1 MTRAARLLLV
11 LATALVG
18 VPSALAQEQPEAT
31 PPPSQGPDIIERVVA
46 VVNDDAIF
54 LSELR
59 RRALP
64 FLRAVLEQTPPE
76 ERDATLR
83 SVYRQV
89 LDALIDESL
98 IEQVAREDQLRVT
111 QADVERAIGNVRNA
125 RGLSDEQFWAAVRQ
139 QGYTEAQYRDE
150 RRRELLIFKVL
161 NQRRRGNVNIT
172 EDQVRVRYDQEA
184 RRAERS
190 TCYALSVRVF
200 RAPEGADEA
209 EQARACEEAGTVR
222 SAVTAET
229 FGGTD
234 IGTVCEGAMLPQ
246 IEEAVAELEQGEI
259 SQPIRTESG
268 CMLALVR
275 ERARG
280 ATEIPSYEDVRE
292 RLYRQMMTEAM
303 QRQQQQLAEE
313 LRRGA
318 VIERR
323 L

>member
-1 MTRAARLLLV
+1 MTSV
-11 LATALVG
+11 LSFLIAFGSTA
-18 VPSALAQEQPEAT
+18 ALAQEAQPAT
-31 PPPSQGPDIIERVVA
+31 EQPQSAPNADIIERVVA
-46 VVNDDAIF
+46 VVNDEAIF

-59 RRALP
+59 RRSLP
-64 FLRAVLEQTPPE
+64 FLRQVLAETPAE
-76 ERDATLR
+76 ERDSTLR
-83 SVYRQV
+83 TLYRQV

-98 IEQVAREDQLRVT
+98 IEQVAQEDQLRVT
-111 QADVERAIGNVRNA
+111 QADVERAIGNVRRA
-125 RGLSDEQFWAAVRQ
+125 RGLSEEQFWAAVRQ

-172 EDQVRVRYDQEA
+172 EEQVRARYEQEA
-184 RRAERS
+184 RRAERA

-200 RAPEGADEA
+200 RAPEGAGEA
-209 EQARACEEAGTVR
+209 EQARACEEAANIRGTV
-222 SAVTAET
+222 TAAN

-234 IGTVCEGAMLPQ
+234 IGTVCEGAMVPQ
-246 IEEAVAELEQGEI
+246 IEQAVAALETGEI
-259 SQPIRTESG
+259 SAPIRTDAG

-275 ERARG
+275 DTTRG
-280 ATEIPSYEDVRE
+280 GTQIPPYEDVRE
-292 RLYRQMMTEAM
+292 RLYRQMMSEAM

-313 LRRGA
+313 LRRNA

>member
-1 MTRAARLLLV
+1 MTTLLSV
-11 LATALVG
+11 LIAFSCSPAI
-18 VPSALAQEQPEAT
+18 AQEAPAT
-31 PPPSQGPDIIERVVA
+31 EPPQSTPNADIIERVVA

-59 RRALP
+59 RRSLP
-64 FLRAVLEQTPPE
+64 FLRQVLEQTPPA
-76 ERDATLR
+76 ERDSTLR
-83 SVYRQV
+83 SLYRQV

-111 QADVERAIGNVRNA
+111 QADVERAIGNVRRA
-125 RGLSDEQFWAAVRQ
+125 RGLSEEQFWAAVRQ

-172 EDQVRVRYDQEA
+172 EEQVRGRYEQEA
-184 RRAERS
+184 RRAQRA

-200 RAPEGADEA
+200 RAPEGAGEA
-209 EQARACEEAGTVR
+209 EQARACEEAATIR
-222 SAVTAET
+222 STVTAET

-234 IGTVCEGAMLPQ
+234 IGTVCEGAMVPQ
-246 IEEAVAELEQGEI
+246 IEQAVAALETGEI
-259 SQPIRTESG
+259 STPIRTDAG

-275 ERARG
+275 DTTRG
-280 ATEIPSYEDVRE
+280 GTQIPPYEDVRE
-292 RLYRQMMTEAM
+292 RLYRQMMSEAM

-313 LRRGA
+313 LRRNA